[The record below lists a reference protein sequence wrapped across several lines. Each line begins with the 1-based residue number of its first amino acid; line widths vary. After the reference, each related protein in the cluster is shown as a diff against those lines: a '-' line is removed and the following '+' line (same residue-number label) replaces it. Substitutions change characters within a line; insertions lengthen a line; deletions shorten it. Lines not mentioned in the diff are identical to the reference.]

1 MNISNNMGVDSND
14 LAKRGESLIRKSTN
28 RYLTTVRI
36 AFRAKQRRFD
46 DFDGLLEEST
56 IKPVQ
61 RSIIELSDEQDQPD
75 LLPGQLTLVKHQKRW
90 RLLRDFKKGKFCFL
104 IAVDNWSIELQ
115 KNEFYSLY
123 LLLLKINEQLLV
135 IKNEL
140 MDEESISI
148 ELEKLPWYIELEGKK
163 EEWSLRLIFESQE
176 QTRSF
181 EMYWP
186 IPIAQ
191 NLFYEIKKMWE
202 SMD

>member
-1 MNISNNMGVDSND
+1 MIGVD
-14 LAKRGESLIRKSTN
+14 
-28 RYLTTVRI
+28 Y
-36 AFRAKQRRFD
+36 
-46 DFDGLLEEST
+46 
-56 IKPVQ
+56 
-61 RSIIELSDEQDQPD
+61 
-75 LLPGQLTLVKHQKRW
+75 
-90 RLLRDFKKGKFCFL
+90 
-104 IAVDNWSIELQ
+104 WSIELQ

-123 LLLLKINEQLLV
+123 VLLLKLNAQLLN

-140 MDEESISI
+140 MDEEFVSLEI
-148 ELEKLPWYIELEGKK
+148 EKLPWYIELEGKK
-163 EEWSLRLIFESQE
+163 NEWSLRFVFESQD